1 MDNLPNLAMN
11 NYAISKQLPT
21 SSARNKLVGALI
33 VVSCILFVALVAVLI
48 YFLTIKT
55 SAGQTSATCKTEPG
69 VTCTQSGLTCD
80 CTADPVQCKAETG
93 VTCIKT
99 GSVCDCTAD
108 PVQCKA
114 EAGVTCTQTGSV
126 CDCTADAAP
135 TTCKTEPGVTCTKTG
150 SVCDCTADPVA
161 PTAPTVHGVTCSL
174 DGKAYT
180 CHPDCAQLV
189 LTAAP
194 GCTANYNPTSQLCE
208 LSCANKPCT
217 TAQFAVTDSKTWT
230 AVDSTGACKGTVF
243 LGSSNEYC
251 QSVPQL
257 SNGLYTNYAKVAGFP
272 NMSHFL
278 NDGQNALAGKT
289 QMTDRSNPW
298 FNVNNFCHLAQNC
311 MGLDVFYDQVAQQSY
326 YVPCQFNPENQSTNQ
341 ISSSKLTNT
350 PFIVPVEHFGAVVLK
365 TVNSAN
371 SNSAKR
377 ATKKVPGW

>member
-55 SAGQTSATCKTEPG
+55 SAGQTSATCKTETG

-80 CTADPVQCKAETG
+80 CTADPVQCKAET
-93 VTCIKT
+93 
-99 GSVCDCTAD
+99 
-108 PVQCKA
+108 
-114 EAGVTCTQTGSV
+114 
-126 CDCTADAAP
+126 
-135 TTCKTEPGVTCTKTG
+135 GVTCTKTG

-174 DGKAYT
+174 DGNAYT
-180 CHPDCAQLV
+180 CHPDCGQLV

-194 GCTANYNPTSQLCE
+194 GCTAKYNPTSQLCE

-217 TAQFAVTDSKTWT
+217 AAQFAVTDSKTWT

-257 SNGLYTNYAKVAGFP
+257 SNGFYTNYAKVAGFP

-289 QMTDRSNPW
+289 QMTDTSNPW
-298 FNVNNFCHLAQNC
+298 FYVNNFCNLAQNC

-350 PFIVPVEHFGAVVLK
+350 PFTVPVEHFGAVVLK